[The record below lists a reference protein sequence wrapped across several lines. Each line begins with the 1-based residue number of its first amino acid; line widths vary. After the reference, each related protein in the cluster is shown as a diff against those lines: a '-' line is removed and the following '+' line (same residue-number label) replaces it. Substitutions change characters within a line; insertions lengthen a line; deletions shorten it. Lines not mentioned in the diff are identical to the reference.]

1 MIGRTDA
8 VAEAPILWP
17 PDVKSWLTLKDPDA
31 AENWGQ
37 EEKGTA
43 EDERVGRHQKLSGH
57 EFEQAPGDSEGR
69 GSLARCSPWGRRE
82 SDTTKRLNNSSITK
96 AAMANFGRPPHDNR
110 EVEGEIGSGD
120 NGQRWVLSKL
130 GTVGTTNQDG
140 NRDWETASS
149 RASTKPAPPV
159 SEPHS
164 HWAERQKRQLD
175 GSRSPETHRRCSLKC
190 ATSKSSSNKL
200 GSYWVD
206 KPILSVSGWKCK
218 VWLAIKVPFK
228 PLGLALLLENV
239 VPTKQREKRGGA
251 SYPYGASSKGLC
263 LRPYICS
270 NKCSLT
276 LPVLS
281 SFYKQGNEALKIL
294 SILLKVI

>member
-1 MIGRTDA
+1 MLPKIEGRKRKGRQRMRGLEGIRNSVDMSLSKLQEIVKDGEA
-8 VAEAPILWP
+8 WRAAVHGVAESQTQPSDWTIAALPRLQWQIL
-17 PDVKSWLTLKDPDA
+17 
-31 AENWGQ
+31 
-37 EEKGTA
+37 
-43 EDERVGRHQKLSGH
+43 
-57 EFEQAPGDSEGR
+57 EGR
-69 GSLARCSPWGRRE
+69 LM
-82 SDTTKRLNNSSITK
+82 TT
-96 AAMANFGRPPHDNR
+96 

-239 VPTKQREKRGGA
+239 VPTKQREKREVH
-251 SYPYGASSKGLC
+251 
-263 LRPYICS
+263 
-270 NKCSLT
+270 LT
-276 LPVLS
+276 LMGHHLRVYAWDPTFVLT
-281 SFYKQGNEALKIL
+281 NVL
-294 SILLKVI
+294 